1 MQRESGKHGPRLDD
15 FVVEAVSRLPRD
27 SAFANIAEVAEALGL
42 GIERK
47 RW

>member
-15 FVVEAVSRLPRD
+15 FVVEAVSRLPRGGTFTD
-27 SAFANIAEVAEALGL
+27 IAEVAEALGL